1 MFILSYIKNNAVKSL
16 AAASMLA
23 LLSLLLVWII
33 YNLKPW
39 YSNIQA
45 DVSLS
50 LSPPKIGPS
59 SVHSANHAKDSDN
72 LANETP
78 ATFQLLNPQA
88 PCPPQQFSCI
98 AKQSDHITDQSCPSY
113 KPIWAYFSNDNGA
126 SWMQVGCY
134 ATQIDATRALD
145 KAVAR
150 GYVKNNKVINSND
163 GVVKS
168 GSENKE
174 TTNSSNI
181 NPPPPTPSNN
191 SIQDI
196 FNNPYNR
203 PADSEKKT
211 EPISGEQKTENK
223 TEQPTHL
230 VVANDA
236 KESQAAARE
245 SGGVVVEKENRE
257 ERRQNLT
264 VKFKLL
270 FGLIPVEKRTYPN
283 EEMRDKAL
291 FMWKKEQK
299 ILEPDGAINEKYAIK
314 NHNDDAI
321 MHHH

>member
-1 MFILSYIKNNAVKSL
+1 MFIFSYLKNNAVKSL

-39 YSNIQA
+39 YSSIQA

-50 LSPPKIGPS
+50 LSQPKIS
-59 SVHSANHAKDSDN
+59 SSNVHSTNNAKDSDV
-72 LANETP
+72 ANETQP
-78 ATFQLLNPQA
+78 TFQPLNPEA

-98 AKQSDHITDQSCPSY
+98 AKQNDHITDQSCPSY
-113 KPIWAYFSNDNGA
+113 KSIWAYFSNDNGA

-134 ATQIDATRALD
+134 ATQIDATKALD

-163 GVVKS
+163 GVVKND
-168 GSENKE
+168 SENKAVINPSN
-174 TTNSSNI
+174 TNS
-181 NPPPPTPSNN
+181 PAPTPSNN

-196 FNNPYNR
+196 FNNPYNK
-203 PADSEKKT
+203 PAESEKKT
-211 EPISGEQKTENK
+211 EPINGEQKVDNK

-230 VVANDA
+230 VTANEA
-236 KESQAAARE
+236 KESQAATRE
-245 SGGVVVEKENRE
+245 SGGVTAEKENRE

-291 FMWKKEQK
+291 FLWKKEQK
-299 ILEPDGAINEKYAIK
+299 ILAPDGAINEKYAIK

>member
-16 AAASMLA
+16 AAASTLA

-33 YNLKPW
+33 YNFKPW
-39 YSNIQA
+39 YSQIQT
-45 DVSLS
+45 DVSVSLS
-50 LSPPKIGPS
+50 QPKI
-59 SVHSANHAKDSDN
+59 SASHVPSDN
-72 LANETP
+72 SAKYSDLANDTQ
-78 ATFQLLNPQA
+78 AIFQLLNPNA

-98 AKQSDHITDQSCPSY
+98 SKKNEHITDQSCPSY

-134 ATQIDATRALD
+134 ATQIDATKALD
-145 KAVAR
+145 KAIAR

-181 NPPPPTPSNN
+181 NPSPPTPSNN

-203 PADSEKKT
+203 PSELEKKT
-211 EPISGEQKTENK
+211 EPINGEQKVDNK

-230 VVANDA
+230 VAANEA
-236 KESQAAARE
+236 KEGQAATRE
-245 SGGVVVEKENRE
+245 SGGLPAEKENRE
-257 ERRQNLT
+257 ERRQNMT

-283 EEMRDKAL
+283 EEMREKAVIL
-291 FMWKKEQK
+291 WKKEQK
-299 ILEPDGAINEKYAIK
+299 VLEPDGTINEKYALK
-314 NHNDDAI
+314 NHNDDGI